1 MAKRVEGV
9 YERIIEC
16 ACREFL
22 EKGYVDA
29 SLRTIAA
36 QAGTTTGSIYT
47 RFRDKEGLFE
57 AIVGVH
63 YDYLMDRFRSVQADF
78 AALPEG
84 EQPEK
89 MGQVSGDCML
99 EMLRYCYDHME
110 ECQLLLCKADG
121 TRFAHMIDEMVEI
134 ETRATH
140 DYLAVLQ
147 KLGKPAP
154 PISPRLE
161 HIIIT
166 GMFNTFF
173 EIVIHQMPWE
183 EAEKYLQEMR
193 AFYTAGWM
201 KIMGQK

>member
-1 MAKRVEGV
+1 MAKQVEGV

-16 ACREFL
+16 AREEFL

-36 QAGTTTGSIYT
+36 QAGTTTGSIYS

-57 AIVGVH
+57 AIAGIH

-78 AALPEG
+78 AALPER

-99 EMLRYCYDHME
+99 EMLQYCYDHMA

-183 EAEKYLQEMR
+183 EAVQYLQEMR
-193 AFYTAGWM
+193 AFFTAGWM